1 MLNVLHVIKRAG
13 LGSTERYV
21 VSLAEKLKD
30 DKCNFHL
37 VYSEK
42 GTLVSKMKELGAK
55 TSKINMRNPFDFR
68 AAWLL
73 KKYCKENSIDIVHTH
88 FRREAF
94 ISVLAKIMGGRF
106 KLVASNFVI
115 HGDNFVFRLF
125 NRLMSLWI
133 DKVITGSQGNKEILI
148 MQGVLEKKITIIRGG
163 VDLDLWQGPAR
174 KTIKIRKQLG
184 LELDD
189 FVVAC
194 VSNFSENEGLYFLLE
209 SVKQIDRMIEKQK
222 DNAIKKIKFV
232 LVGEGE
238 TTEQCK
244 AMAQM
249 LGISQYIVF
258 TGYRED
264 VKDIFKSSNLFVV
277 PGHGSSMAIP
287 VLEALACDLPVVS
300 VESDSSS
307 EIITQEEYCGLV
319 ADSMDSVS
327 FAKGIL
333 KFIKDREF
341 YQKCRENACNIVRQ
355 KYGIQKTVDETYK
368 IYSE

>member
-30 DKCNFHL
+30 NKCSFHL

-42 GTLVSKMKELGAK
+42 GTLVSKMKELGVQTA
-55 TSKINMRNPFDFR
+55 KINMRNPFDIR

-73 KKYCKENSIDIVHTH
+73 KKYCKENSIDVVHTH

-94 ISVLAKIMGGRF
+94 ISVLAKILGGRF

-115 HGDNFVFRLF
+115 HGDNIVFRLF

-133 DKVITGSQGNKEILI
+133 DKVIAGSNGNKENLVL
-148 MQGVLEKKITIIRGG
+148 QGVLEKKIEIIRGG
-163 VDLDLWQGPAR
+163 VDLDFWQGCS
-174 KTIKIRKQLG
+174 KKIIKIRKQLG

-209 SVKQIDRMIEKQK
+209 SIKQIDRMIDKQK
-222 DNAIKKIKFV
+222 NNALRKIKFV

-244 AMAQM
+244 TMAQM
-249 LGISQYIVF
+249 LGISEYIVF

-264 VKDIFKSSNLFVV
+264 IKDIFKSSNLFVV

-300 VESDSSS
+300 VEIDSSS
-307 EIITQEEYCGLV
+307 EIICQEEYCGIV
-319 ADSMDSVS
+319 ADSGDSIS

-333 KFIKDREF
+333 KFVKDKEF
-341 YQKCRENACNIVRQ
+341 YQKCRQNACRIVRE
-355 KYGIQKTVDETYK
+355 KYSIQKTVDETYK